1 MHRCSNTISNI
12 YKLSDEK
19 NGSENDVYALF
30 ASHELN
36 STLVGEWD
44 IGVNGVTAG
53 IHVFTTKRPN
63 FPGVSICINTI

>member
-19 NGSENDVYALF
+19 NGNENNVYALF

-36 STLVGEWD
+36 YGL
-44 IGVNGVTAG
+44 TAG
-53 IHVFTTKRPN
+53 IHVFTTKRPS